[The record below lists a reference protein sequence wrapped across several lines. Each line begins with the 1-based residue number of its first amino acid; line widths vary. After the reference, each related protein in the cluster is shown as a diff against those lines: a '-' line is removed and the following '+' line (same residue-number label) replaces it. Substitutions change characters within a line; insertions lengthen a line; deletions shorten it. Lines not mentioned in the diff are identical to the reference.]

1 MIYIKIPSLVK
12 NAYYENL
19 GIDSEARNSYIY
31 LNLASVHIAPA
42 IDEEGEIITGA
53 CNLIDDNGQIKAH
66 IRNKTPEQML
76 NYIGGQCIM
85 EVG

>member
-1 MIYIKIPSLVK
+1 MIYIKAPTIVK

-19 GIDSEARNSYIY
+19 GVDYEQHRNYMYMNITGMH
-31 LNLASVHIAPA
+31 VAPA
-42 IDEEGEIITGA
+42 LDEDGEIGEG
-53 CNLIDDNGQIKAH
+53 CVLIDNEGQVRAH